1 MANQNLMNDAMETD
15 DKFQNMIFRIFFF
28 NIIQKFLFNQ
38 TKLIDSEKQN
48 TCFKP
53 NFEKYLWK
61 TGWIYK
67 SNVFFSN
74 IQLSLIENDVD
85 F

>member
-1 MANQNLMNDAMETD
+1 MNDAMETD

-53 NFEKYLWK
+53 NFEKQAGY
-61 TGWIYK
+61 INQMY
-67 SNVFFSN
+67 FSATYN
-74 IQLSLIENDVD
+74 CR
-85 F
+85 

>member
-1 MANQNLMNDAMETD
+1 METD

-53 NFEKYLWK
+53 NFEK
-61 TGWIYK
+61 IF
-67 SNVFFSN
+67 V
-74 IQLSLIENDVD
+74 ENRLDI
-85 F
+85 